1 MKDPRFPGDDA
12 VAVGVDR
19 LSPFVGDA
27 CAAHDL
33 EPRDH
38 RLQALRSGAFGRIG
52 DPAEQGSFSAPLAEQ
67 LVQAGERGRGKSGDQ
82 VPIRLSSRHGA
93 TGQRKSLDQAR
104 ARDDA
109 LAQVGHACLEAG
121 PVISRARGA
130 IVMQVPLVHPCA
142 EQGVTLQVD
151 RLALII
157 GRHPHVTD

>member
-104 ARDDA
+104 ARDDD
-109 LAQVGHACLEAG
+109 
-121 PVISRARGA
+121 ARGLQR
-130 IVMQVPLVHPCA
+130 VDHG
-142 EQGVTLQVD
+142 EYDRFTLSVATAPVAAA
-151 RLALII
+151 RMHN
-157 GRHPHVTD
+157 R